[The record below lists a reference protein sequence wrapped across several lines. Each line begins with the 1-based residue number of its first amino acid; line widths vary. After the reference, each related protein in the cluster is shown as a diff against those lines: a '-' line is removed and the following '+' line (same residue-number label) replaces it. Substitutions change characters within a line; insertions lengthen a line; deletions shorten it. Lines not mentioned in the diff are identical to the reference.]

1 MVSLRERWRLARWF
15 NEERSIIMKYILTF
29 LFKEGDSI
37 VNGPYK
43 SKEEAED
50 EVSRFTARYLAEGR
64 NINEIKIRLG
74 E

>member
-1 MVSLRERWRLARWF
+1 MK
-15 NEERSIIMKYILTF
+15 KYILTF

-50 EVSRFTARYLAEGR
+50 EVSRFTARYVNEGR
-64 NINEIKIRLG
+64 NINEIRIKLG
-74 E
+74 D

>member
-1 MVSLRERWRLARWF
+1 
-15 NEERSIIMKYILTF
+15 MKEYILTF

-50 EVSRFTARYLAEGR
+50 EVSRFTARYVNEGR
-64 NINEIKIRLG
+64 DVNEIRIRLG

>member
-1 MVSLRERWRLARWF
+1 
-15 NEERSIIMKYILTF
+15 MKEYILTF

-50 EVSRFTARYLAEGR
+50 EVSRFMARYANEGR
-64 NINEIKIRLG
+64 NINEIRIRKHELDY
-74 E
+74 

>member
-1 MVSLRERWRLARWF
+1 
-15 NEERSIIMKYILTF
+15 MKEYILTF

-37 VNGPYK
+37 VHEPYK

-50 EVSRFTARYLAEGR
+50 EVSRFMARYSNEGR
-64 NINEIKIRLG
+64 NINEIRIRLG

>member
-1 MVSLRERWRLARWF
+1 
-15 NEERSIIMKYILTF
+15 MKYILTF

-37 VNGPYK
+37 VHGPYK

-50 EVSRFTARYLAEGR
+50 EVSRFMARYSNEGR
-64 NINEIKIRLG
+64 NINEIRIRLG